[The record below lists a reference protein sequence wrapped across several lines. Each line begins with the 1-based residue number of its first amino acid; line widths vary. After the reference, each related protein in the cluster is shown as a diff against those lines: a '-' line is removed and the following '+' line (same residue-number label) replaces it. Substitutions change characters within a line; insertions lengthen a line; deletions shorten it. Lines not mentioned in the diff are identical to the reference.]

1 MHDAVQSL
9 SPAARAAYDRG
20 DLADL
25 AFADDTL
32 LMGVCSVHLTEFLD
46 AVAISGNRFG
56 LSLHTDKFQLIQVN
70 CNSPVY
76 LPSGAAVPAEATL
89 GYLGTTLSH
98 DGHINSK
105 LARCLGMARADLHV
119 FN

>member
-1 MHDAVQSL
+1 MVDRNFFVEEFGSRSANRPQSSGISQGCTLSPLLFLIVMSVLMHDAVQSV

-32 LMGVCSVHLTEFLD
+32 LMGVSSVHLTEFLD

-56 LSLHTDKFQLIQVN
+56 LSLHTDKF
-70 CNSPVY
+70 
-76 LPSGAAVPAEATL
+76 
-89 GYLGTTLSH
+89 
-98 DGHINSK
+98 
-105 LARCLGMARADLHV
+105 
-119 FN
+119 